1 MSTFM
6 YTFDQLMNLKNIM
19 QNEINITTN
28 VIMAMVELVSINMFF
43 LK

>member
-28 VIMAMVELVSINMFF
+28 VIMTMVELVSINIFF

>member
-28 VIMAMVELVSINMFF
+28 VIMTMVELVSINMFF